1 MSIWFGVSTDA
12 YRRTDGRRLAFAHG
26 KIDFT
31 LRWIARAA
39 GKRQRAEND
48 ADGSE
53 ILERAI
59 SGQRHASARPLLGRN
74 PENVALRQRS
84 PCQ

>member
-12 YRRTDGRRLAFAHG
+12 YRCTDGRRLAFAHG

-39 GKRQRAEND
+39 GKRQRTEND
-48 ADGSE
+48 ADG
-53 ILERAI
+53 
-59 SGQRHASARPLLGRN
+59 QKFWSARFQAGGTQPLARFLAGI
-74 PENVALRQRS
+74 LKT
-84 PCQ
+84 